1 MIVWNKGELPVS
13 LLIDIALVLIVVYF
27 AWRGFRNGFIR
38 GIFGILAVIIAIYGA
53 NLVAKAYSGDF
64 TGMLEP
70 FVSGIVDKA
79 FTDVIN
85 PDETEAGDEAQAADG
100 AENTGGTNTETAG
113 AENEKPKS
121 VYDVSFETLRKI
133 GMTEGAAK
141 HIAGKVSAKINAVG
155 QRMSADLTETLCSA
169 LAYIAVFAVAFIL
182 IAIIFAVIGNII
194 NLAFSIPGL
203 ESVDR
208 IIGLVLGILKGLLLV
223 FTLAL
228 VIRYLGLLAPETIGK
243 TAVLKYILNI
253 NPLSNIIG
261 I

>member
-1 MIVWNKGELPVS
+1 MS
-13 LLIDIALVLIVVYF
+13 LLIDIALVIIVAYF

-38 GIFGILAVIIAIYGA
+38 GIFGILAIIVAIYGA
-53 NLVAKAYSGDF
+53 NLIAKAYSGDF
-64 TGMLEP
+64 KGMLEP

-79 FTDVIN
+79 YTDIMN
-85 PDETEAGDEAQAADG
+85 SGEAEAGDEAQAADG
-100 AENTGGTNTETAG
+100 AENTGGTNAEVVGT
-113 AENEKPKS
+113 ENEKPSS
-121 VYDVSFETLRKI
+121 VYDVSYKTLRKI
-133 GMTEGAAK
+133 GISESAAR
-141 HIAGKVSAKINAVG
+141 HIAGKVGAKIDTVG
-155 QRMSADLTETLCSA
+155 QRMSADLTGMLCSA

-223 FTLAL
+223 FTLAFI
-228 VIRYLGLLAPETIGK
+228 IRYLGLLAPETIGK
-243 TAVLKYILNI
+243 TTVLKYILNM
-253 NPLSNIIG
+253 NPLSDIIG

>member
-1 MIVWNKGELPVS
+1 MN
-13 LLIDIALVLIVVYF
+13 LLIDIALVLIVVYTT
-27 AWRGFRNGFIR
+27 WRGFRNGFIR
-38 GIFGILAVIIAIYGA
+38 GIFGILAIIIAIYGA
-53 NLVAKAYSGDF
+53 NLIAKAYSDNF

-70 FVSGIVDKA
+70 FVSGIIDKA
-79 FTDVIN
+79 YTDVMN
-85 PDETEAGDEAQAADG
+85 NGEPEALGEEQTTDG
-100 AENTGGTNTETAG
+100 AESSGGAG
-113 AENEKPKS
+113 MESGSKDEKPKS
-121 VYDVSFETLRKI
+121 VYDTSYETLRKI
-133 GMTEGAAK
+133 GISEGAAK
-141 HIAGKVSAKINAVG
+141 QIAGKVAAKIEAVG
-155 QRMSADLTETLCSA
+155 QQMSADLTGVLCSA

-208 IIGLVLGILKGLLLV
+208 IIGLVLGLLKGLLLV

-243 TAVLKYILNI
+243 TTVLKYILNV
-253 NPLSNIIG
+253 NPLADIIG